1 MTTVRFT
8 VSLPEDVA
16 APLKDLPAGQVSAY
30 VTEALRRRQLVER
43 MQDALNRAGHRTFT
57 PDPAEAAALR
67 ERLRVPQEV
76 RTEVVE
82 RLKSEG
88 LLPAEWQPR
97 RDR

>member
-16 APLKDLPAGQVSAY
+16 GPLKDLPAGQVSAY

-43 MQDALNRAGHRTFT
+43 MQAALTAAGHRQFT
-57 PDPAEAAALR
+57 SDPAETAALR
-67 ERLRVPQEV
+67 EQLRVPGNV
-76 RTEVVE
+76 RDETIA

-88 LLPAEWQPR
+88 MLPDGWQPR
-97 RDR
+97 R

>member
-16 APLKDLPAGQVSAY
+16 GPLKDLPAGQVSAY
-30 VTEALRRRQLVER
+30 VTEALRRRQLLER
-43 MQDALNRAGHRTFT
+43 TQDALTGAGHRTFA

-67 ERLRVPQEV
+67 ERLRVPHEV
-76 RTEVVE
+76 RSEVVD

-88 LLPAEWQPR
+88 VLPADWQPR
-97 RDR
+97 R

>member
-16 APLKDLPAGQVSAY
+16 GPLKDLPAGQVSAY
-30 VTEALRRRQLVER
+30 VTEALRRRLLVER
-43 MQDALNRAGHRTFT
+43 MQDVLTGAGHRTFN

-67 ERLRVPQEV
+67 EQLRVPREV
-76 RTEVVE
+76 QSEVVA

-88 LLPAEWQPR
+88 LLPADWQPR
-97 RDR
+97 Q

>member
-16 APLKDLPAGQVSAY
+16 GPLKDLPAGQVSAY
-30 VTEALRRRQLVER
+30 VTEALRRRQTLER
-43 MQDALNRAGHRTFT
+43 MQAALTAAGHRRFT

-67 ERLRVPQEV
+67 EQLRVPGHV
-76 RTEVVE
+76 RDETIA

-88 LLPAEWQPR
+88 MLPDDWQAR
-97 RDR
+97 R